1 MYFLDTVGL
10 SVRLETYYIFVS
22 TTLDFKSGDHQKLS
36 LVNIHDISDK
46 NIMQPNTV
54 SG

>member
-1 MYFLDTVGL
+1 MYFLDTAGF
-10 SVRLETYYIFVS
+10 SVWLETYCIFLS
-22 TTLDFKSGDHQKLS
+22 TTSDFTSGNHQKLS
-36 LVNIHDISDK
+36 LVNIHDASDK